1 MRLAPKTITRAFSS
15 TPRISQQFLLIAKDY
30 SDAGALE
37 RRFKVRQNHL
47 DRARQS
53 KLDGNVLVGGATL
66 SSTDEAVAK
75 MNGSMLVL
83 EFPTLADAEAY
94 VKADPY
100 VTGKVWESWTLTPF
114 KMAPLP
120 PSKQ

>member
-1 MRLAPKTITRAFSS
+1 MRLAPKTLTRAFSS
-15 TPRISQQFLLIAKDY
+15 TPRISQQ
-30 SDAGALE
+30 
-37 RRFKVRQNHL
+37 
-47 DRARQS
+47 ARQS